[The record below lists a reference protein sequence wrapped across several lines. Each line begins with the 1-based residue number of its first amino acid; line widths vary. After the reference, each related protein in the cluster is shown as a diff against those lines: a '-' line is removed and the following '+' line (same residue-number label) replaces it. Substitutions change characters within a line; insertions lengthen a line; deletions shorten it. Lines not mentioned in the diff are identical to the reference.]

1 MFGRLLEVLN
11 LSVGPNPHVV
21 GIICAA
27 NCGVSSTL
35 RGSIYKVKKKYKIK
49 TKGRRKS
56 HVQHNKNKKAQV
68 NS

>member
-11 LSVGPNPHVV
+11 LCEAPNPHAV

-35 RGSIYKVKKKYKIK
+35 RGKKL
-49 TKGRRKS
+49 TD
-56 HVQHNKNKKAQV
+56 KKLLLK
-68 NS
+68 